1 MKTIS
6 RATNFN
12 LGNLLDIYEEK
23 KNPYYGW
30 KGLCLNA
37 LSMGYDISVHDSE
50 EWVLSRSQDMTEI
63 MEAIESVDGCEID
76 IFSSKPV
83 KGYEVEKDEDGE
95 DMWFVGWAR
104 IIIAN
109 YYEES
114 VSDFTTSKAMEEIVS
129 NPLYA
134 KYERQLIERVPLQ
147 EDV

>member
-1 MKTIS
+1 ME
-6 RATNFN
+6 TNNFSLDN
-12 LGNLLDIYEEK
+12 ILGIYENK

-37 LSMGYDISVHDSE
+37 LSKGYDISVHDSE

-76 IFSSKPV
+76 IFSSTPV
-83 KGYEVEKDEDGE
+83 HGYEVEKDENGKDL
-95 DMWFVGWAR
+95 WFVGWAR
-104 IIIAN
+104 IITAN
-109 YYEES
+109 YYDES
-114 VSDFTTSKAMEEIVS
+114 VSDFTTMPCMEELVS

-147 EDV
+147 EGV

>member
-6 RATNFN
+6 KTTTLAEIR
-12 LGNLLDIYEEK
+12 DIYEDK

-50 EWVLSRSQDMTEI
+50 EWVLSRSQNMTEI

-83 KGYEVEKDEDGE
+83 EGYKVEKDEDGN
-95 DMWFVGWAR
+95 DLWFVGWAR
-104 IIIAN
+104 IITAN

-114 VSDFTTSKAMEEIVS
+114 VSDFTTGKAMEKLVS
-129 NPLYA
+129 NPLY
-134 KYERQLIERVPLQ
+134 KVYERKLIERVPLQ
-147 EDV
+147 EEV

>member
-6 RATNFN
+6 KTTTLAEIR
-12 LGNLLDIYEEK
+12 DIYEDK

-50 EWVLSRSQDMTEI
+50 EWVLSRSQNMTEI

-83 KGYEVEKDEDGE
+83 EGYNVEKDEDGN
-95 DMWFVGWAR
+95 DLWFVGWAR
-104 IIIAN
+104 IITAN

-114 VSDFTTSKAMEEIVS
+114 VSDFTTGKAMEKLVS
-129 NPLYA
+129 NPLY
-134 KYERQLIERVPLQ
+134 KVYERKLIERVPLQ
-147 EDV
+147 EEV

>member
-6 RATNFN
+6 KTTTLAEIR
-12 LGNLLDIYEEK
+12 DIYEDK

-37 LSMGYDISVHDSE
+37 LSRGYDISVHDSE
-50 EWVLSRSQDMTEI
+50 EWVLSRSQNMTEI

-83 KGYEVEKDEDGE
+83 EGYEVEMDEDGNYL
-95 DMWFVGWAR
+95 WFVGWAR
-104 IIIAN
+104 IITAN

-114 VSDFTTSKAMEEIVS
+114 VSDFTTSKAMEKLVS
-129 NPLYA
+129 NPLYKA
-134 KYERQLIERVPLQ
+134 YERKLIERVPLQ
-147 EDV
+147 EGV